1 MRAPTGCLMAMVILL
16 AIALSIVYGAAPYLF
31 RK

>member
-16 AIALSIVYGAAPYLF
+16 AIVISMVYGAAPYLF
-31 RK
+31 RG